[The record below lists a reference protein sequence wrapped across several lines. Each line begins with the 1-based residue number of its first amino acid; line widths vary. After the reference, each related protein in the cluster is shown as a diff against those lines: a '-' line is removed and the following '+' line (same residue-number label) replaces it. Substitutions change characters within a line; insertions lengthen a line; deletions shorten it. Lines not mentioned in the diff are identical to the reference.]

1 MAANAKTD
9 AAREDFVIERTF
21 DIPRD
26 LMWKMWTDP
35 AHLARWW
42 GPKGFTVSHCKVDLR
57 PGGVFHYGLRAP
69 DGQEIWGKFVYREIA
84 APERIVFVD
93 SFSDERGGIT
103 RHPLHSEWPL
113 EMLTTL
119 LFEDAGSGRIKVTLS
134 WVPINES
141 DAERKTFDDGRGS
154 MTQGWAGTFDKLEH
168 YLAGLKPH
176 ETKA

>member
-1 MAANAKTD
+1 MTEAPYKPNI
-9 AAREDFVIERTF
+9 EPFVISRTF
-21 DIPRD
+21 DAPRG
-26 LMWKMWTDP
+26 LVFKAFTDVDRLK
-35 AHLARWW
+35 HWW
-42 GPKGFTVSHCKVDLR
+42 GPKGFKVIASTMDLR
-57 PGGVFHYGLRAP
+57 PDGTYHYGFQSP
-69 DGQEIWGKFVYREIA
+69 DGSTMWGKFVYREIA

-119 LFEDAGSGRIKVTLS
+119 LFEDAGSGRTKVTLS